1 MYPIIT
7 SLYHSCNMG
16 TLKNSRYG
24 MVYSSVAYATPRMG
38 CWFTFSRVRNLTI
51 FPNSVGMAAKAR

>member
-1 MYPIIT
+1 MD
-7 SLYHSCNMG
+7 
-16 TLKNSRYG
+16 TLKKIKYG

-51 FPNSVGMAAKAR
+51 FSNSLGMAVKAR